1 MKTHFSSSHFFIA
14 LFALFAV
21 APVRAA
27 QPWQE
32 VTMPTVAEAAASF
45 ANPPKEYGAIHW
57 ATGFPP
63 PKERILSDIAHLDA
77 NGGSVYMINSGGRS
91 VKYLSP
97 EYFDLMK
104 VAVDE
109 LKSRGMKM
117 WIDGDDGY
125 PDGFAGGM
133 ISRLYPQ
140 LGMQGIVADAR
151 YTVAPAA
158 STFDIPP
165 AGGHA
170 GRTPRG
176 TMRPAARAGRRS
188 AGNRSTRPRP
198 GRARSSLLPA
208 DGNFKWTGP
217 SGAAL
222 GRDL

>member
-1 MKTHFSSSHFFIA
+1 MKTHFSSSHLFVA

-63 PKERILSDIAHLDA
+63 PKKRILSDIAHLDA

-104 VAVDE
+104 VAVDD

-125 PDGFAGGM
+125 PDGLAGGM
-133 ISRLYPQ
+133 ISKLYPQ

-151 YTVAPAA
+151 YTVEAGQ
-158 STFDIPP
+158 TLDIALPVDTLGIY
-165 AGGHA
+165 ANL
-170 GRTPRG
+170 
-176 TMRPAARAGRRS
+176 RPAAVTPRTADTPTPAAAPTEPARGATVPGTTRAG
-188 AGNRSTRPRP
+188 
-198 GRARSSLLPA
+198 
-208 DGNFKWTGP
+208 
-217 SGAAL
+217 
-222 GRDL
+222 